1 MPCFGPTC
9 QEAHHTKT
17 GAIVNVMSQ
26 EKKLAIVS
34 GLVEGVSVRSLERMT
49 GAHRDS
55 VMRLLHRVGD
65 GCSRLLEE
73 KMRGLD
79 LRSIQCDEIWL
90 YVHTKQ
96 GHLRPGDPVEYG
108 DQFVFVAL
116 DADTKLVP
124 CFEVGK
130 RDSETT
136 DRFMLRLRGCLNGH
150 CVQLTTDGFTP
161 YVWAIEQA
169 FGTDADYAQEIKSF
183 EQDGVARDRYR
194 PPDFVTVTPIVI
206 AGHPDQ
212 KRISTSYVERQNLTM
227 RMQMRRF
234 TRLTNAFSKRLPS
247 LRAAVA
253 LHFAHYNFVRAHITL
268 KITPAMAAG
277 ITGRFWTLENLLAW
291 EAPYPAQA
299 SLN

>member
-1 MPCFGPTC
+1 M
-9 QEAHHTKT
+9 
-17 GAIVNVMSQ
+17 VNVMSQ
-26 EKKLAIVS
+26 ERKSAIVS

-55 VMRLLHRVGD
+55 IVRLLHRVGD
-65 GCSRLLEE
+65 GCTRLLET

-79 LRSIQCDEIWL
+79 LRSIQCDEIWS

-96 GHLRPGDPVEYG
+96 GHLRPGDPAEYG

-116 DADTKLVP
+116 DANTKLVP

-130 RDSETT
+130 RDAETT
-136 DRFMLRLRGCLNGH
+136 NRFMLKLRGSLNGH
-150 CVQLTTDGFTP
+150 RVQITTDGFTP
-161 YVWAIEQA
+161 YIWAVEQA
-169 FGTDADYAQEIKSF
+169 FGADADYAQEIKDF
-183 EQDGVARDRYR
+183 REDGAARDRYR
-194 PPDFVTVTPIVI
+194 PPDFITTQQMII

-212 KRISTSYVERQNLTM
+212 RRISTSYVERQNLTM

-253 LHFAHYNFVRAHITL
+253 LHFAHYNFVRPHITL

-277 ITGRFWTLENLLAW
+277 VSDHFWTLEDLLTW
-291 EAPYPAQA
+291 EAAYSAQG

>member
-1 MPCFGPTC
+1 
-9 QEAHHTKT
+9 
-17 GAIVNVMSQ
+17 
-26 EKKLAIVS
+26 
-34 GLVEGVSVRSLERMT
+34 MT

-55 VMRLLHRVGD
+55 IVRLLQRVGD

-79 LRSIQCDEIWL
+79 LRSIQCDEIWS

-96 GHLRPGDPVEYG
+96 GHLRPGDPPEYG
-108 DQFVFVAL
+108 DAFVFVAL
-116 DADTKLVP
+116 DSQTKLVP

-130 RDSETT
+130 RDSETGN
-136 DRFMLRLRGCLNGH
+136 RFMLKLRGSLNGH
-150 CVQLTTDGFTP
+150 RVQITTDGFTP
-161 YVWAIEQA
+161 YIWAVEQA
-169 FGTDADYAQEIKSF
+169 FGADADYAQEIKSF

-194 PPDFVTVTPIVI
+194 PPDFITTQEIVI
-206 AGHPDQ
+206 AGRPDR
-212 KRISTSYVERQNLTM
+212 KHISTSFVERQNLTM

-253 LHFAHYNFVRAHITL
+253 LHFAHYDFVRAHITL
-268 KITPAMAAG
+268 RITPAMAAG
-277 ITGRFWTLENLLAW
+277 VTGHFWTLKDLLAW
-291 EAPYPAQA
+291 EAPYSAQA